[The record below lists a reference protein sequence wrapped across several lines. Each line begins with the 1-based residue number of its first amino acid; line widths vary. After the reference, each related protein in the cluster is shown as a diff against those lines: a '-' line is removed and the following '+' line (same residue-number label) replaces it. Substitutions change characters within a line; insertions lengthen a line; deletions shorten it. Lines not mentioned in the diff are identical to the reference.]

1 MCLHTKK
8 EGVRMIERPRYIE
21 KLVSYKDNDRVKII
35 TGIRR
40 CGKSYLLKEL
50 YASYLHLNGIDE
62 KHFVYIALDDFDNSH
77 LWNPVELNKY
87 IRSLIVDNQMYYIV
101 IDEIQ
106 NVFDIKNPIFTN
118 GKIVKAKKTDEDKL
132 GFVQVVLGLMKIEN
146 VDLYITGSNSRFLSK
161 DIVTDFR
168 DRGDEI
174 HVLPLSFSEF
184 VSVYGDDY
192 EKAYEEYSLYGGMPR
207 TLLYS
212 KQEDKEKYIS
222 DLYYLTYTKDVLEH
236 HDKSKFVELDTLTL
250 VVASNIGSLTNP
262 NTISNTFKSEE
273 HIDISTQTI
282 YSYLEELEDS
292 YLISKV
298 SRYDIRGRKHIG
310 ALFKYYFSDIGIRNS
325 RLNYMHNDKG
335 HIMEN
340 IIYNELKYRGY
351 NVEVGVVEV
360 YSKDQNNKTIRVNY
374 ETDFIAKKGS
384 RCYYIQSAYD
394 IINEDKYIQETK
406 SLSLINDSFKKI
418 LVVRQSAPIKHD
430 EKGITTI
437 GIVDFLLN
445 ENSLDL

>member
-1 MCLHTKK
+1 
-8 EGVRMIERPRYIE
+8 MIKRPRYIE
-21 KLVSYKDNDRVKII
+21 KLVSYKDNGRVKII

-118 GKIVKAKKTDEDKL
+118 GKILKAK
-132 GFVQVVLGLMKIEN
+132 
-146 VDLYITGSNSRFLSK
+146 
-161 DIVTDFR
+161 
-168 DRGDEI
+168 
-174 HVLPLSFSEF
+174 
-184 VSVYGDDY
+184 
-192 EKAYEEYSLYGGMPR
+192 
-207 TLLYS
+207 
-212 KQEDKEKYIS
+212 
-222 DLYYLTYTKDVLEH
+222 
-236 HDKSKFVELDTLTL
+236 TL

-273 HIDISTQTI
+273 HLDISTQTI

-310 ALFKYYFSDIGIRNS
+310 ALFKYYFSYFLYVS
-325 RLNYMHNDKG
+325 ASQ
-335 HIMEN
+335 N
-340 IIYNELKYRGY
+340 I
-351 NVEVGVVEV
+351 
-360 YSKDQNNKTIRVNY
+360 
-374 ETDFIAKKGS
+374 
-384 RCYYIQSAYD
+384 YI
-394 IINEDKYIQETK
+394 
-406 SLSLINDSFKKI
+406 
-418 LVVRQSAPIKHD
+418 
-430 EKGITTI
+430 
-437 GIVDFLLN
+437 
-445 ENSLDL
+445 